1 MLNNNHQPI
10 KNPVSHPFFPASKA
24 SAAYLGQLGFIH
36 RAIGD
41 DAHIPTMD
49 CNHQPTGRKL
59 MKMKTLQMM
68 VFLVITKLRGDNI
81 GIFTGF
87 SWFFW

>member
-10 KNPVSHPFFPASKA
+10 KNPVSHPFFPTSKA

-41 DAHIPTMD
+41 AHIPTMN

-59 MKMKTLQMM
+59 MKTLQMM
-68 VFLVITKLRGDNI
+68 VSLVITKLRGDKC

>member
-1 MLNNNHQPI
+1 MLNNNHQPT
-10 KNPVSHPFFPASKA
+10 KNLVSHPFFPTSKA

-41 DAHIPTMD
+41 DAHIPTMT

-59 MKMKTLQMM
+59 MKTLQMM
-68 VFLVITKLRGDNI
+68 VFLVITK
-81 GIFTGF
+81 
-87 SWFFW
+87 